1 MYDYYITR
9 LDADLLFNWY
19 NKYTV
24 EEKQNTEDEHETH
37 VYEWKKENKNDKLNI
52 KKKLK
57 VKLSVLLQFLFESL
71 FMR

>member
-37 VYEWKKENKNDKLNI
+37 VYEWKKE
-52 KKKLK
+52 KKTIN
-57 VKLSVLLQFLFESL
+57 
-71 FMR
+71 